1 MELKVISNFKCKENC
16 GECCGPIPI
25 NKKLFEKHKDKIQRE
40 IKQIVGDFYLTE
52 DLKCIFL
59 NKETKCAIYEDRP
72 QICRN
77 YGIGKFDA
85 LSCPYIKPNGNP
97 RSPAMQRRIQRQINH
112 DVDAKMKR
120 IEQQKDI

>member
-1 MELKVISNFKCKENC
+1 VISNFKCKENC

-97 RSPAMQRRIQRQINH
+97 RSSAMQRRIQRQINH

>member
-1 MELKVISNFKCKENC
+1 MINNFKCKKNC

-25 NKKLFEKHKDKIQRE
+25 SKELFEKHKDKIQRE

-59 NKETKCAIYEDRP
+59 NKETKKCEVYEDRP

-77 YGIGKFDA
+77 YGIGKNDA
-85 LSCPYIKPNGNP
+85 LSCPYIKPNGNL
-97 RSPAMQRRIQRQINH
+97 RSSAMQRRIQRQIIH
-112 DVDAKMKR
+112 DIDVKMKR
-120 IEQQKDI
+120 ILKQKDI

>member
-1 MELKVISNFKCKENC
+1 MISNFKCKENC

-97 RSPAMQRRIQRQINH
+97 RSSAMQRRIQRQINH

>member
-1 MELKVISNFKCKENC
+1 MINFKCKENC
-16 GECCGPIPI
+16 GECCGIVPI
-25 NKKLFEKHKDKIQRE
+25 KKEIWEKHKQKKQRE
-40 IKQIVGDFYLTE
+40 IEEIKEIRDEVYIICE

-59 NKETKCAIYEDRP
+59 REPDKKCAIYEDRP
-72 QICRN
+72 QVCRN

-97 RSPAMQRRIQRQINH
+97 RSPAMQRRIQRQINR